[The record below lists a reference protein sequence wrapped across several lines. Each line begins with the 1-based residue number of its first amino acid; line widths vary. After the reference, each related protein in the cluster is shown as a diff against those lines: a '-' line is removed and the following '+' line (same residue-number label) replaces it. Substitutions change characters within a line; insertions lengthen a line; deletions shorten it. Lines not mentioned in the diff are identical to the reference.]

1 MNTLSKTLQERSRQQ
16 TAMTALMLKIKAED
30 RRYIAIE
37 TLGKKNEREALI
49 ESSLHLTKATTAE
62 IQEALQEIE
71 RIKGKKY
78 PGTPPYAGI
87 PETLKQG
94 GITQAELPVWLDTC
108 KKTTYCS
115 GNKYQ
120 PLPTHD
126 EAWQTYSKT
135 HAEINLK
142 RQAAETLKFRTTPIT
157 ILDEE
162 LIQAAEWGFWDD
174 MSANLRRRLFLLLPP
189 KKQQSIRDR
198 ELPPDQAMQETRAHY
213 DKMMEVNQ

>member
-1 MNTLSKTLQERSRQQ
+1 MNDISKALQERSRQQ

-30 RRYIAIE
+30 RRFIAIE

-49 ESSLHLTKATTAE
+49 ESSRYLTKATTAE
-62 IQEALQEIE
+62 IQDALQEIE

-78 PGTPPYAGI
+78 PAEPPYAGI
-87 PETLKQG
+87 IDTLKQG
-94 GITQAELPVWLDTC
+94 SITQAELTVWLDDV

-142 RQAAETLKFRTTPIT
+142 RQAAETLIFCTRPVT

-162 LIQAAEWGFWDD
+162 LIQAANWGFWDD

-189 KKQQSIRDR
+189 KQQQSIRDR
-198 ELPPDQAMQETRAHY
+198 ELLPEQAMQETRAHY
-213 DKMMEVNQ
+213 DQLTETYK